1 MKRVF
6 CIFIYVVFSILK
18 GVSAEMPD
26 TLNHYGL
33 QAVEIRGKRLRSQ
46 LREIEGTSIIS
57 MSLMDEMPHI
67 LGNADPLH
75 YAQLLPGVQTNSE
88 YDAGLH
94 IQGCDNSHNYV
105 SLGGAPIYNAAHLL
119 GFFSIF
125 NAGHFTEMSL
135 QKSPVSAS
143 FPNRLGGRVDMLTPT
158 WLAAEDSLSVGAVHG
173 ELSVGPM
180 SSQGTLRLPVGKRSL
195 LLLSARTAYLNL
207 LYSKWLEVDGDEV
220 KYDFSDYNL
229 SYITQLDD
237 ANVLKFEGY
246 WGYDN
251 MKIGQASHG
260 LQGKLKWNN
269 TMAAL
274 HWYSRSKDGL
284 EERKKDWSMEQMV
297 YYSRYA
303 NRLNVDEYS
312 FQVGMRSFIFDLGY
326 KGNFSWGRW
335 SVGAEVIRHQLLPQD
350 VGITGN
356 LANYQTNAQ
365 HQQATETSAYL
376 QYCQPLGEK
385 LLMEMGARVSG
396 YHCQKSFYRVMPHLK
411 FNYDLSQSAKLNL
424 NLGIRNQYLFQTG
437 FSSAGLPTEFWFAAD
452 QNHRPQYAYH
462 AALQGEF
469 WFAEK
474 EYRLS
479 VETYYKWLMN
489 QIENN
494 SNMFDILFSSY
505 SFDGS
510 LLHGKG
516 YNYGLNLLLEKRRG
530 KLTGWLSGS
539 LGRAM
544 RKFDGEQYQGWYPA
558 GHERIY
564 ELNAVATYRIN
575 RRVSLGTTYVLAS
588 GTPYTK
594 VNYAYL
600 MSGNLVTEYGP
611 HNGGRVK
618 PYMRLD
624 LSASYDFATKGSI
637 RSGINFSL
645 YNVTMHGN
653 DLFYRIKVY
662 DNHVRYN
669 GFKFLMPIMPSLNY
683 YCKF

>member
-6 CIFIYVVFSILK
+6 CIFIYVVFGILK
-18 GVSAEMPD
+18 GVSAEMTD

-105 SLGGAPIYNAAHLL
+105 SLGGAPVYNAAHLL

-125 NAGHFTEMSL
+125 NAGHFSEMSL

-158 WLAAEDSLSVGAVHG
+158 WLAAEDSLSVGTVHG

-180 SSQGTLRLPVGKRSL
+180 SSQGTLRLPISKRSL
-195 LLLSARTAYLNL
+195 LLLSARAAYLNL

-237 ANVLKFEGY
+237 ANVLKIEGY

-251 MKIGQASHG
+251 MKIGQASYG
-260 LQGKLKWNN
+260 LQGKLKWDN

-284 EERKKDWSMEQMV
+284 NEGGKDWSMEQMV

-303 NRLNVDEYS
+303 NRLNVGEYS

-335 SVGAEVIRHQLLPQD
+335 RMGAEVVRHQLLPQD
-350 VGITGN
+350 IGITGN
-356 LANYQTNAQ
+356 LANYQTDAH
-365 HQQATETSAYL
+365 HQLATEASVYL

-411 FNYDLSQSAKLNL
+411 FNYDLSPSAKLNL

-452 QNHRPQYAYH
+452 KNHRPQYAYH

-575 RRVSLGTTYVLAS
+575 RRVSLGSTYVLAS

-611 HNGGRVK
+611 HNGDRVK

-624 LSASYDFATKGSI
+624 LSVSYDFATKGKV

-669 GFKFLMPIMPSLNY
+669 AFKFLMPIMPSINY

>member
-1 MKRVF
+1 MT
-6 CIFIYVVFSILK
+6 
-18 GVSAEMPD
+18 D

-33 QAVEIRGKRLRSQ
+33 QTVEIRGKRLRSP
-46 LREIEGTSIIS
+46 LREIEGSSIIS
-57 MSLMDEMPHI
+57 MSFMDEMPHI

-125 NAGHFTEMSL
+125 NAGHFSEMSL

-158 WLAAEDSLSVGAVHG
+158 WLAAEDSLWTGGVHG

-195 LLLSARTAYLNL
+195 LLLSARAAYLNL

-237 ANVLKFEGY
+237 ANVLKIEGY

-260 LQGKLKWNN
+260 LQGKLKWDN

-274 HWYSRSKDGL
+274 HWYSRSKNGL
-284 EERKKDWSMEQMV
+284 DERGKVWSMEQMV

-335 SVGAEVIRHQLLPQD
+335 RMGAEVVRHQLLPQD
-350 VGITGN
+350 IGITGN
-356 LANYQTNAQ
+356 LANYQTDAQ
-365 HQQATETSAYL
+365 HQQAAETSAYL
-376 QYCQPLGEK
+376 QYSQPLGEK

-411 FNYDLSQSAKLNL
+411 FNCDLSPSAKLNL

-452 QNHRPQYAYH
+452 KNHRPQYACH

-544 RKFDGEQYQGWYPA
+544 RKFDGAQYQGWYPA

-575 RRVSLGTTYVLAS
+575 RRISLGTTYVLAS
-588 GTPYTK
+588 GTPYTN

-611 HNGGRVK
+611 HNGSRVK

-624 LSASYDFATKGSI
+624 LSVSYDFATKGSV

-669 GFKFLMPIMPSLNY
+669 AFKFLMPIMPSINY

>member
-237 ANVLKFEGY
+237 ANVLKFDGY

-411 FNYDLSQSAKLNL
+411 LNYVLSQSAKLNL

-437 FSSAGLPTEFWFAAD
+437 FSSAGLPTEFWFAAN
-452 QNHRPQYAYH
+452 QNHRPQYAWH

-544 RKFDGEQYQGWYPA
+544 RKFDGEQYQEWYPA

-575 RRVSLGTTYVLAS
+575 RRVSLGSTYVLAS

>member
-6 CIFIYVVFSILK
+6 CIFIYVVFGILK
-18 GVSAEMPD
+18 GVSAEMTD

-105 SLGGAPIYNAAHLL
+105 SLGGAPVYNAAHLL

-195 LLLSARTAYLNL
+195 LLLSARAAYLNL

-237 ANVLKFEGY
+237 ANVLKIEGY

-251 MKIGQASHG
+251 MKIGQASYG
-260 LQGKLKWNN
+260 LQGKLKWDN

-284 EERKKDWSMEQMV
+284 NEGGKDWSMEQMV

-303 NRLNVDEYS
+303 NRLNVGEYS

-326 KGNFSWGRW
+326 KGNFSLGRW
-335 SVGAEVIRHQLLPQD
+335 RMGAEVVRHQLLPQD
-350 VGITGN
+350 IGITGN
-356 LANYQTNAQ
+356 LANYQTDAH
-365 HQQATETSAYL
+365 HQLATEASVYL
-376 QYCQPLGEK
+376 QYCQPLGEN
-385 LLMEMGARVSG
+385 LLMELGARVSG

-411 FNYDLSQSAKLNL
+411 FNYDLSPSAKLNL

-437 FSSAGLPTEFWFAAD
+437 FSSAGLPTEFWFAAN

-575 RRVSLGTTYVLAS
+575 RRVSLGSTYVLAS

-611 HNGGRVK
+611 HNGDRVK

-624 LSASYDFATKGSI
+624 LSVSYDFATKGKV

-669 GFKFLMPIMPSLNY
+669 AFKFLMPIMPSINY

>member
-6 CIFIYVVFSILK
+6 CIFIYVVFGILK
-18 GVSAEMPD
+18 GVSAEMTD

-105 SLGGAPIYNAAHLL
+105 SLGGAPVYNAAHLL

-158 WLAAEDSLSVGAVHG
+158 WLAAEDSLWTGAVHG

-195 LLLSARTAYLNL
+195 LLLSARAAYLNL

-237 ANVLKFEGY
+237 ANVLKIEGY
-246 WGYDN
+246 WGYDK
-251 MKIGQASHG
+251 MKIGQASYG
-260 LQGKLKWNN
+260 LQGKLKWDN

-284 EERKKDWSMEQMV
+284 NEGGKDWSMEQMV

-303 NRLNVDEYS
+303 NRLNVGEYS

-335 SVGAEVIRHQLLPQD
+335 RMGAEVVRHQLLPQD
-350 VGITGN
+350 IGITGN
-356 LANYQTNAQ
+356 LANYQTDAH
-365 HQQATETSAYL
+365 HQLATEASAYL
-376 QYCQPLGEK
+376 QYCQPLGEN
-385 LLMEMGARVSG
+385 LLMELGARVSG

-437 FSSAGLPTEFWFAAD
+437 FSSAGLPTEFWFAAN

-544 RKFDGEQYQGWYPA
+544 RKFDGEQYQGWFPA

-575 RRVSLGTTYVLAS
+575 RRVSLGSTYVLAS
-588 GTPYTK
+588 GTPYTN

-611 HNGGRVK
+611 HNGSRVK

-624 LSASYDFATKGSI
+624 LSVSYDFATKGSV

-669 GFKFLMPIMPSLNY
+669 AFKFLMPIMPSINY

>member
-6 CIFIYVVFSILK
+6 CIFIYVVFGMLK
-18 GVSAEMPD
+18 GVSAEMTD

-33 QAVEIRGKRLRSQ
+33 QTVEIRGKRLRSP
-46 LREIEGTSIIS
+46 LREIEGSSIIS
-57 MSLMDEMPHI
+57 MSFMDEMPHI

-105 SLGGAPIYNAAHLL
+105 SLGGAPVYNAAHLL

-195 LLLSARTAYLNL
+195 LLLSARAAYLNL

-237 ANVLKFEGY
+237 ANVLKIEGY

-251 MKIGQASHG
+251 MKIGQASYG
-260 LQGKLKWNN
+260 LQGKLKWDN

-284 EERKKDWSMEQMV
+284 NEGGKDWSMEQMV

-303 NRLNVDEYS
+303 NRLNVGEYS

-326 KGNFSWGRW
+326 KGNFSLGRW
-335 SVGAEVIRHQLLPQD
+335 RMGAEVVRHQLLPQD
-350 VGITGN
+350 IGITGN
-356 LANYQTNAQ
+356 LANYQTDAH
-365 HQQATETSAYL
+365 HQLATEASVYL
-376 QYCQPLGEK
+376 QYCQPLGEN
-385 LLMEMGARVSG
+385 LLMELGARVSG

-411 FNYDLSQSAKLNL
+411 FNYDLSPSAKLNL

-437 FSSAGLPTEFWFAAD
+437 FSSAGLPTEFWFAAN

-544 RKFDGEQYQGWYPA
+544 RKFDGEQYQEWYPA

-575 RRVSLGTTYVLAS
+575 RRVSLGSTYVLAS

-611 HNGGRVK
+611 HNGSRVK

-624 LSASYDFATKGSI
+624 LSVSYDFATKGSV

-669 GFKFLMPIMPSLNY
+669 AFKFLMPIMPSINY

>member
-6 CIFIYVVFSILK
+6 CIFIYVVFGILK
-18 GVSAEMPD
+18 GVSAEMTD

-105 SLGGAPIYNAAHLL
+105 SLGGAPVYNAAHLL

-195 LLLSARTAYLNL
+195 LLLSARAAYLNL

-237 ANVLKFEGY
+237 ANVLKIEGY

-251 MKIGQASHG
+251 MKIGQASYG
-260 LQGKLKWNN
+260 LQGKLKWDN

-284 EERKKDWSMEQMV
+284 DEGGKDWLMEQMV

-303 NRLNVDEYS
+303 NRLNVGEYS

-335 SVGAEVIRHQLLPQD
+335 RMGAEVVRHQLLPQD
-350 VGITGN
+350 IGITGN
-356 LANYQTNAQ
+356 LANYQTDAH
-365 HQQATETSAYL
+365 HQLATEASVYL

-411 FNYDLSQSAKLNL
+411 FNYDLSPSAKLNL

-437 FSSAGLPTEFWFAAD
+437 FSSAGLPTEFWFAAN

-575 RRVSLGTTYVLAS
+575 RRVSLGSTYVLAS

-600 MSGNLVTEYGP
+600 MSGNLVTEYGS
-611 HNGGRVK
+611 HNGDRVK

-624 LSASYDFATKGSI
+624 LSVSYDFATKGKV

-669 GFKFLMPIMPSLNY
+669 AFKFLMPIMPSINY

>member
-1 MKRVF
+1 MT
-6 CIFIYVVFSILK
+6 
-18 GVSAEMPD
+18 D

-33 QAVEIRGKRLRSQ
+33 QTVEIRGKRLRSP
-46 LREIEGTSIIS
+46 LREIEGSSIIS

-158 WLAAEDSLSVGAVHG
+158 WLAAEDSLWTGAVHG

-195 LLLSARTAYLNL
+195 LLLSARAAYLNL

-251 MKIGQASHG
+251 MKIGQASYG
-260 LQGKLKWNN
+260 LLGKLKWDN

-284 EERKKDWSMEQMV
+284 DERGKDWSMEQMV

-303 NRLNVDEYS
+303 NRLNVGEYS

-335 SVGAEVIRHQLLPQD
+335 RMGAEVVRHQLLPQD
-350 VGITGN
+350 IGITGN
-356 LANYQTNAQ
+356 LANYQTDAH
-365 HQQATETSAYL
+365 HQQAAETSAYL
-376 QYCQPLGEK
+376 QYSQPLGEK

-411 FNYDLSQSAKLNL
+411 LNYVLSQSAKLNL

-452 QNHRPQYAYH
+452 KNHRPQYACH

-539 LGRAM
+539 WGRAM
-544 RKFDGEQYQGWYPA
+544 RKFDGAQYQGWYPA

-575 RRVSLGTTYVLAS
+575 RRVSLGATYVLAS
-588 GTPYTK
+588 GTPYTN

-611 HNGGRVK
+611 HNGSRVK

-624 LSASYDFATKGSI
+624 LSVSYDFATKGSV

-669 GFKFLMPIMPSLNY
+669 AFKFLMPIMPSINY

>member
-376 QYCQPLGEK
+376 QYCQPLGEN
-385 LLMEMGARVSG
+385 LLMELGARVSG

-588 GTPYTK
+588 GTPYTN

>member
-1 MKRVF
+1 MT
-6 CIFIYVVFSILK
+6 
-18 GVSAEMPD
+18 D

-105 SLGGAPIYNAAHLL
+105 SLGGAPVYNAAHLL

-195 LLLSARTAYLNL
+195 LLLSARAAYLNL

-376 QYCQPLGEK
+376 QYCQPLGEN
-385 LLMEMGARVSG
+385 LLMELGARVSG

>member
-6 CIFIYVVFSILK
+6 CILIYVVFSILK
-18 GVSAEMPD
+18 GVSAEMTD

-33 QAVEIRGKRLRSQ
+33 QTVEIRGKRLRSP
-46 LREIEGTSIIS
+46 LREIEGSSIIS
-57 MSLMDEMPHI
+57 MSFMDEMPHI

-135 QKSPVSAS
+135 LKSPVSAS

-158 WLAAEDSLSVGAVHG
+158 WLAAEDSLWMGGVHG

-195 LLLSARTAYLNL
+195 LLLSARAAYLNL

-237 ANVLKFEGY
+237 ANVLKIEGY

-260 LQGKLKWNN
+260 LQGKLKWDN

-284 EERKKDWSMEQMV
+284 DERGKVWSMEQMV

-350 VGITGN
+350 VDITGN
-356 LANYQTNAQ
+356 LANYQTDAQ
-365 HQQATETSAYL
+365 HQQAAETSAYL
-376 QYCQPLGEK
+376 QYSQPLGEK

-411 FNYDLSQSAKLNL
+411 LNYVLSPSAKLNL

-437 FSSAGLPTEFWFAAD
+437 FSSSGLPTEFWFAAD
-452 QNHRPQYAYH
+452 KNHRPQYAWH

-575 RRVSLGTTYVLAS
+575 RRVSLGATYVLAS
-588 GTPYTK
+588 GTPYTN

-611 HNGGRVK
+611 HNGSRVK

-624 LSASYDFATKGSI
+624 LSVSYDFATKGSV

-669 GFKFLMPIMPSLNY
+669 AFKFLMPIMPSINY

>member
-6 CIFIYVVFSILK
+6 CIFIYVVFGMLK
-18 GVSAEMPD
+18 GVSAEMTD

-105 SLGGAPIYNAAHLL
+105 SLGGAPVYNAAHLL

-195 LLLSARTAYLNL
+195 LLLSARAAYLNL

-237 ANVLKFEGY
+237 ANVLKIEGY

-251 MKIGQASHG
+251 MKIGQASYG
-260 LQGKLKWNN
+260 LQGKLKWDN

-284 EERKKDWSMEQMV
+284 NEGGKDWSMEQMV

-303 NRLNVDEYS
+303 NRLNVGEYS

-335 SVGAEVIRHQLLPQD
+335 RMGAEVVRHQLLPQD
-350 VGITGN
+350 IGITGN
-356 LANYQTNAQ
+356 LANYQTDAH
-365 HQQATETSAYL
+365 HQLATEASVYL

-411 FNYDLSQSAKLNL
+411 FNYDLSPSAKLNL

-452 QNHRPQYAYH
+452 KNHRPQYAYH

-539 LGRAM
+539 WGRAM
-544 RKFDGEQYQGWYPA
+544 RKFDGAQYQGWYPA

-575 RRVSLGTTYVLAS
+575 RRVSLGSTYVLAS

-611 HNGGRVK
+611 HNGDRVK

-624 LSASYDFATKGSI
+624 LSVSYDFATKGKV

-669 GFKFLMPIMPSLNY
+669 AFKFLMPIMPSINY

>member
-6 CIFIYVVFSILK
+6 CIFIYVVFGILK
-18 GVSAEMPD
+18 GVSAEMTD

-105 SLGGAPIYNAAHLL
+105 SLGGAPVYNAAHLL

-125 NAGHFTEMSL
+125 NAGHFSEMSL

-158 WLAAEDSLSVGAVHG
+158 WLAAEDSLWMGGVHG

-195 LLLSARTAYLNL
+195 LLLSARAAYLNL

-237 ANVLKFEGY
+237 ANVLKIEGY
-246 WGYDN
+246 WGYDK

-274 HWYSRSKDGL
+274 HWYSRSKHG
-284 EERKKDWSMEQMV
+284 ENERRKNWQMEQMV

-303 NRLNVDEYS
+303 NRLNLNEYS

-335 SVGAEVIRHQLLPQD
+335 RMGAEVVRHQLLPQD
-350 VGITGN
+350 IGITGN
-356 LANYQTNAQ
+356 LANYQTDAH
-365 HQQATETSAYL
+365 HQLATEASAYL
-376 QYCQPLGEK
+376 QYCQPLGEN
-385 LLMEMGARVSG
+385 LLMELGARVSG

-411 FNYDLSQSAKLNL
+411 FNYDLSPSAKLNL

-437 FSSAGLPTEFWFAAD
+437 FSSAGLPTEFWFAAN

-575 RRVSLGTTYVLAS
+575 RRVSLGSTYVLAS

-611 HNGGRVK
+611 HNGDRVK

-624 LSASYDFATKGSI
+624 LSVSYDFATKGKV

-669 GFKFLMPIMPSLNY
+669 AFKFLMPIMPSINY

>member
-6 CIFIYVVFSILK
+6 CIFIYVVFGMLK
-18 GVSAEMPD
+18 GVSAEMTD

-33 QAVEIRGKRLRSQ
+33 QTVEIRGKRLRSP
-46 LREIEGTSIIS
+46 LREIEGSSIIS
-57 MSLMDEMPHI
+57 MSFMDEMPHI

-105 SLGGAPIYNAAHLL
+105 SLGGAPVYNAAHLL

-125 NAGHFTEMSL
+125 NAGHFSEMSL

-158 WLAAEDSLSVGAVHG
+158 WLAAEDSLSVGTVHG

-180 SSQGTLRLPVGKRSL
+180 SSQGTLRLPIGKRSL
-195 LLLSARTAYLNL
+195 LLLSARAAYLNL

-237 ANVLKFEGY
+237 ANVLKIEGY
-246 WGYDN
+246 WGYDK
-251 MKIGQASHG
+251 MKIGQASYG
-260 LQGKLKWNN
+260 LQGKLKWDN

-274 HWYSRSKDGL
+274 HWYSRSKHG
-284 EERKKDWSMEQMV
+284 ENERRKNWQMEQMV

-303 NRLNVDEYS
+303 NRLNVGEYS

-335 SVGAEVIRHQLLPQD
+335 RMGAEVVRHQLLPQD
-350 VGITGN
+350 IGITGN
-356 LANYQTNAQ
+356 LANYQTDAH
-365 HQQATETSAYL
+365 HQLATEASVYL

-411 FNYDLSQSAKLNL
+411 FNYDLSPSAKLNL

-452 QNHRPQYAYH
+452 KNHRPQYAWH
-462 AALQGEF
+462 AAFQGEF

-575 RRVSLGTTYVLAS
+575 RRVSLGSTYVLAS
-588 GTPYTK
+588 GTPYTN

-611 HNGGRVK
+611 HNGSRVK

-624 LSASYDFATKGSI
+624 LSVSYDFATKGSV

-669 GFKFLMPIMPSLNY
+669 AFKFLMPIMPSINY

>member
-6 CIFIYVVFSILK
+6 CIFIYVVFGILK
-18 GVSAEMPD
+18 GVSAEMTD

-105 SLGGAPIYNAAHLL
+105 SLGGAPVYNAAHLL

-158 WLAAEDSLSVGAVHG
+158 WLAAEDSLWTGAVHG

-195 LLLSARTAYLNL
+195 LLLSARAAYLNL

-237 ANVLKFEGY
+237 ANVLKIEGY
-246 WGYDN
+246 WGYDK
-251 MKIGQASHG
+251 MKIGQASYG
-260 LQGKLKWNN
+260 LQGKLKWDN

-284 EERKKDWSMEQMV
+284 NEGGKDWSMEQMV

-303 NRLNVDEYS
+303 NRLNVGEYS

-335 SVGAEVIRHQLLPQD
+335 RMGAEVVRHQLLPQD
-350 VGITGN
+350 IGITGN
-356 LANYQTNAQ
+356 LANYQTDAH
-365 HQQATETSAYL
+365 HQLATEASAYL
-376 QYCQPLGEK
+376 QYCQPLGEN
-385 LLMEMGARVSG
+385 LLMELGARVSG

-437 FSSAGLPTEFWFAAD
+437 FSSAGLPTEFWFAAN

-544 RKFDGEQYQGWYPA
+544 RKFDGEQYQEWYPA

-575 RRVSLGTTYVLAS
+575 RRVSLGSTYVLAS

-611 HNGGRVK
+611 HNGDRVK

-624 LSASYDFATKGSI
+624 LSVSYDFATKGSV

-669 GFKFLMPIMPSLNY
+669 AFKFLMPIMPSINY

>member
-6 CIFIYVVFSILK
+6 CIFIYVVFGILK
-18 GVSAEMPD
+18 GVSAEMTD

-33 QAVEIRGKRLRSQ
+33 QTVEIRGKRLRSP
-46 LREIEGTSIIS
+46 LREIEGSSIIS

-135 QKSPVSAS
+135 LKSPVSAS

-158 WLAAEDSLSVGAVHG
+158 WLAAEDSLWTGAVHG

-195 LLLSARTAYLNL
+195 LLLSARAAYLNL

-260 LQGKLKWNN
+260 LQGKLKWDN

-284 EERKKDWSMEQMV
+284 DERGKVWSMEQMV

-335 SVGAEVIRHQLLPQD
+335 RMGAEVVRHQLLPQD
-350 VGITGN
+350 IGITGN
-356 LANYQTNAQ
+356 LANYQTDAH
-365 HQQATETSAYL
+365 HQLATEASVYL

-411 FNYDLSQSAKLNL
+411 FNCDLSPSAKLNL

-437 FSSAGLPTEFWFAAD
+437 FSSSGLPTEFWFAAD
-452 QNHRPQYAYH
+452 KNHRPQYACH

-539 LGRAM
+539 WGRAM
-544 RKFDGEQYQGWYPA
+544 RKFDGAQYQGWYPA

-575 RRVSLGTTYVLAS
+575 RRVSLGSTYVLAS
-588 GTPYTK
+588 GTPYTN

-611 HNGGRVK
+611 HNGSRVK

-624 LSASYDFATKGSI
+624 LSVSYGFATKGSV

-669 GFKFLMPIMPSLNY
+669 GFKFLMPIMPSINY

>member
-6 CIFIYVVFSILK
+6 CIFIYVVFGILK
-18 GVSAEMPD
+18 GVSAEMTD

-135 QKSPVSAS
+135 LKSPVSAS

-158 WLAAEDSLSVGAVHG
+158 WLAAEDSLWTGAVHG

-195 LLLSARTAYLNL
+195 LLLSARAAYLNL

-229 SYITQLDD
+229 SYITQLDE
-237 ANVLKFEGY
+237 ANVLKIEGY
-246 WGYDN
+246 WGYDK
-251 MKIGQASHG
+251 MKIGQASYG
-260 LQGKLKWNN
+260 LQGKLKWDN

-284 EERKKDWSMEQMV
+284 NEGGKDWSMEQMV

-303 NRLNVDEYS
+303 NRLNVGEYS

-335 SVGAEVIRHQLLPQD
+335 RMGAEVVRHQLLPQD
-350 VGITGN
+350 IGITGN
-356 LANYQTNAQ
+356 LANYQTDAH
-365 HQQATETSAYL
+365 HQLATEASVYL

-411 FNYDLSQSAKLNL
+411 FNYDLSPSAKLNL

-452 QNHRPQYAYH
+452 KNHRPQYAYH

-544 RKFDGEQYQGWYPA
+544 RKFDGEQYQEWYPA

-575 RRVSLGTTYVLAS
+575 RRVSLGSTYVLAS

-611 HNGGRVK
+611 HNGDRVK

-624 LSASYDFATKGSI
+624 LSVSYDFATKGKV

-669 GFKFLMPIMPSLNY
+669 AFKFLMPIMPSINY

>member
-6 CIFIYVVFSILK
+6 CIFIYVVFGILK
-18 GVSAEMPD
+18 GVSAEMTD

-33 QAVEIRGKRLRSQ
+33 QTVEIRGKRLRSL

-105 SLGGAPIYNAAHLL
+105 SLGGAPVYNAAHLL

-180 SSQGTLRLPVGKRSL
+180 SSQGTLRLPIGKRSL
-195 LLLSARTAYLNL
+195 LLLSARAAYLNL

-237 ANVLKFEGY
+237 TNVLKIEGY
-246 WGYDN
+246 WGYDK

-274 HWYSRSKDGL
+274 HWYSRSKHG
-284 EERKKDWSMEQMV
+284 ENERRKNWQMEQMV

-303 NRLNVDEYS
+303 NRLNLNEYS

-335 SVGAEVIRHQLLPQD
+335 RMGAEVVRHQLLPQD
-350 VGITGN
+350 IGITGN
-356 LANYQTNAQ
+356 LANYQTDAH
-365 HQQATETSAYL
+365 HQLATEASAYL
-376 QYCQPLGEK
+376 QYCQPLGEN
-385 LLMEMGARVSG
+385 LLMELGARVSG

-411 FNYDLSQSAKLNL
+411 FNYDLSPSAKLNL

-452 QNHRPQYAYH
+452 KNHRPQYAYH

-544 RKFDGEQYQGWYPA
+544 RKFDGEQYQEWYPA

-575 RRVSLGTTYVLAS
+575 RRVSLGSTYVLAS

-611 HNGGRVK
+611 HNGDRVK

-624 LSASYDFATKGSI
+624 LSVSYDFATKGKV

-669 GFKFLMPIMPSLNY
+669 AFKFLMPIMPSINY

>member
-6 CIFIYVVFSILK
+6 CIFIYVVFGILK
-18 GVSAEMPD
+18 GVSAEMTD

-105 SLGGAPIYNAAHLL
+105 SLGGAPVYNAAHLL

-158 WLAAEDSLSVGAVHG
+158 WLAAEDSLLVGAVHG

-195 LLLSARTAYLNL
+195 LLLSARAAYLNL

-303 NRLNVDEYS
+303 NRLNVNEYS

-326 KGNFSWGRW
+326 KGNFSCGRW

-356 LANYQTNAQ
+356 LANYQTDAQ

-376 QYCQPLGEK
+376 QYCLPLGEK

-544 RKFDGEQYQGWYPA
+544 RKFDGEQYQEWYPA

-575 RRVSLGTTYVLAS
+575 RRVSLGSTYVLAS

-600 MSGNLVTEYGP
+600 ISGNLVTEYGP
-611 HNGGRVK
+611 HNGDRVK

-624 LSASYDFATKGSI
+624 LSVSYDFATKGKV

>member
-6 CIFIYVVFSILK
+6 CIFIYVVFGILK
-18 GVSAEMPD
+18 GVSAEMTD

-105 SLGGAPIYNAAHLL
+105 SLGGAPVYNAAHLL

-180 SSQGTLRLPVGKRSL
+180 SSQGTLRLPIGKRSL
-195 LLLSARTAYLNL
+195 LLLSARAAYLNL

-237 ANVLKFEGY
+237 ANVLKIEGY

-251 MKIGQASHG
+251 MKIGQTSYG
-260 LQGKLKWNN
+260 LQGKLKWDN

-274 HWYSRSKDGL
+274 HWYSRSKHG
-284 EERKKDWSMEQMV
+284 ENERRKNWQMEQMV

-303 NRLNVDEYS
+303 NRLNLNEYS

-335 SVGAEVIRHQLLPQD
+335 RMGAEVVRHQLLPQD
-350 VGITGN
+350 IGITGN
-356 LANYQTNAQ
+356 LANYQTDAH
-365 HQQATETSAYL
+365 HQLATEASVYL

-411 FNYDLSQSAKLNL
+411 LNYVLSQAAKLNL

-452 QNHRPQYAYH
+452 QNHRPQYACH

-544 RKFDGEQYQGWYPA
+544 RKFDGEQYQEWYPA

-575 RRVSLGTTYVLAS
+575 RRVSLGATYVLAS
-588 GTPYTK
+588 GTPYTN

-611 HNGGRVK
+611 HNGSRVK

-624 LSASYDFATKGSI
+624 LSVSYDFATKGSV

-669 GFKFLMPIMPSLNY
+669 AFKFLMPIMPSINY

>member
-6 CIFIYVVFSILK
+6 CIFIYVVFGILK
-18 GVSAEMPD
+18 GVSAEMTD

-33 QAVEIRGKRLRSQ
+33 QTVEIRGKRLRSQ

-158 WLAAEDSLSVGAVHG
+158 WLAAEDSLWMGGVHG

-195 LLLSARTAYLNL
+195 LLLSARAAYLNL

-237 ANVLKFEGY
+237 ANVLKIEGY

-251 MKIGQASHG
+251 MKIGQASYG
-260 LQGKLKWNN
+260 LQGKLKWDN

-284 EERKKDWSMEQMV
+284 NEGGKDWSMEQMV

-303 NRLNVDEYS
+303 NRLNVGEYS

-335 SVGAEVIRHQLLPQD
+335 RMGAEVVRHQLLPQD
-350 VGITGN
+350 IGITGN
-356 LANYQTNAQ
+356 LANYQTDAH
-365 HQQATETSAYL
+365 HQLATEASVYL
-376 QYCQPLGEK
+376 QYCQPLGEN
-385 LLMEMGARVSG
+385 LLMELGARVSG

-411 FNYDLSQSAKLNL
+411 FNYDLSPSAKLNL

-437 FSSAGLPTEFWFAAD
+437 FSSAGLPTEFWFAAN

-575 RRVSLGTTYVLAS
+575 RRVSLGSTYVLAS

-611 HNGGRVK
+611 HNGDRVK

-624 LSASYDFATKGSI
+624 LSVSYDFATKGKV

-669 GFKFLMPIMPSLNY
+669 AFKFLMPIMPSINY

>member
-6 CIFIYVVFSILK
+6 CIFIYVVFGILK
-18 GVSAEMPD
+18 GVSAEMTD

-105 SLGGAPIYNAAHLL
+105 SLGGAPVYNAAHLL

-125 NAGHFTEMSL
+125 NAGHFSEMSL

-180 SSQGTLRLPVGKRSL
+180 SSQGTLRLPISKRSL
-195 LLLSARTAYLNL
+195 LLLSARAAYLNL

-237 ANVLKFEGY
+237 TNVLKIEGY
-246 WGYDN
+246 WGYDK

-284 EERKKDWSMEQMV
+284 NEGGKDWSMEQMV

-303 NRLNVDEYS
+303 NRLNVGEYS

-335 SVGAEVIRHQLLPQD
+335 RMGAEVVRHQLLPQD
-350 VGITGN
+350 IGITGN
-356 LANYQTNAQ
+356 LANYQTDAQ
-365 HQQATETSAYL
+365 HQQAAETSAYL
-376 QYCQPLGEK
+376 QYCQPLGEN
-385 LLMEMGARVSG
+385 LLMELGARVSG

-452 QNHRPQYAYH
+452 KNHRPQYACH

-544 RKFDGEQYQGWYPA
+544 RKFDGEQYQEWYPA

-575 RRVSLGTTYVLAS
+575 RRVSLSSTYVLAS

-611 HNGGRVK
+611 HNGDRVK

-624 LSASYDFATKGSI
+624 LSVSYDFATKGKV

-669 GFKFLMPIMPSLNY
+669 AFKFLMPIMPSINY

>member
-1 MKRVF
+1 MT
-6 CIFIYVVFSILK
+6 
-18 GVSAEMPD
+18 D

-105 SLGGAPIYNAAHLL
+105 SLGGAPVYNAAHLL

-158 WLAAEDSLSVGAVHG
+158 WLAAEDSLWMGGVHG

-195 LLLSARTAYLNL
+195 LLLSARAAYLNL

-237 ANVLKFEGY
+237 ANVLKIEGY

-251 MKIGQASHG
+251 MKIGQASYG
-260 LQGKLKWNN
+260 LQGKLKWDN

-284 EERKKDWSMEQMV
+284 NEGGKDWLMEQMV

-303 NRLNVDEYS
+303 NRLNVGEYS

-335 SVGAEVIRHQLLPQD
+335 RMGAEVVRHQLLPQD
-350 VGITGN
+350 IGITGN
-356 LANYQTNAQ
+356 LANYQTDAH
-365 HQQATETSAYL
+365 HQLATEASVYL

-411 FNYDLSQSAKLNL
+411 LNYVLSQSAKLNL

-452 QNHRPQYAYH
+452 QNHRPQYACH

-575 RRVSLGTTYVLAS
+575 RRVSLGSTYVLAS

-611 HNGGRVK
+611 HNGSRVK

-624 LSASYDFATKGSI
+624 LSISYDFATKGSV

-669 GFKFLMPIMPSLNY
+669 AFKFLMPIMPSINY

>member
-33 QAVEIRGKRLRSQ
+33 QSVEIRGKRLRSQ

-105 SLGGAPIYNAAHLL
+105 SLGGAPVYNAAHLL

-158 WLAAEDSLSVGAVHG
+158 WLAAEDSLLVGAVHG

-195 LLLSARTAYLNL
+195 LLLSARAAYLNL

-303 NRLNVDEYS
+303 NRLNVNEYS

-326 KGNFSWGRW
+326 KGNFSCGRW

-356 LANYQTNAQ
+356 LANYQTDAQ

-376 QYCQPLGEK
+376 QYCLPLGEK

>member
-6 CIFIYVVFSILK
+6 CIFIYVVFGILK
-18 GVSAEMPD
+18 GVSAEMTD

-33 QAVEIRGKRLRSQ
+33 QTVEIRGKRLRSP
-46 LREIEGTSIIS
+46 LREIEGSSIIS
-57 MSLMDEMPHI
+57 MSFMDEMPHI

-105 SLGGAPIYNAAHLL
+105 SLSGAPIYNAAHLL

-158 WLAAEDSLSVGAVHG
+158 WLAAEDSLWMGGVHG
-173 ELSVGPM
+173 DLSVGPM
-180 SSQGTLRLPVGKRSL
+180 SSQGTLRLPIGKRSL
-195 LLLSARTAYLNL
+195 LLLSARAAYLNL

-237 ANVLKFEGY
+237 ANVLKIEGY
-246 WGYDN
+246 WGYDK

-274 HWYSRSKDGL
+274 HWYSRSKHG
-284 EERKKDWSMEQMV
+284 ENERRKNWQMEQMV

-303 NRLNVDEYS
+303 NRLNLNEYS

-335 SVGAEVIRHQLLPQD
+335 RMGAEVVRHQLLPQD
-350 VGITGN
+350 IGITGN
-356 LANYQTNAQ
+356 LANYQTDAH
-365 HQQATETSAYL
+365 HQLATEASVYL

-411 FNYDLSQSAKLNL
+411 LNYVLSPSAKLNL

-437 FSSAGLPTEFWFAAD
+437 FSSAGLPTEFWYAAN

-575 RRVSLGTTYVLAS
+575 RRVSLGATYVLAS
-588 GTPYTK
+588 GTPYTN

-611 HNGGRVK
+611 HNGSRVK

-624 LSASYDFATKGSI
+624 LSVSYDFATKGSV

-669 GFKFLMPIMPSLNY
+669 AFKFLMPIMPSINY

>member
-6 CIFIYVVFSILK
+6 CIFIYVVFGILK
-18 GVSAEMPD
+18 GVSAEMTD

-105 SLGGAPIYNAAHLL
+105 SLGGAPVYNAAHLL

-158 WLAAEDSLSVGAVHG
+158 WLAAEDSLLVGAVHG

-180 SSQGTLRLPVGKRSL
+180 SSQGTLRLPIGKRSL
-195 LLLSARTAYLNL
+195 LLLSARAAYLNL

-237 ANVLKFEGY
+237 ANVLKIEGY

-251 MKIGQASHG
+251 MKIGQASYG
-260 LQGKLKWNN
+260 LQGKLKWDN

-284 EERKKDWSMEQMV
+284 NEGGKDWSMEQMV

-303 NRLNVDEYS
+303 NRLNVGEYS

-335 SVGAEVIRHQLLPQD
+335 RMGAEVVRHQLLPQD
-350 VGITGN
+350 IGITGN
-356 LANYQTNAQ
+356 LANYQTDAH
-365 HQQATETSAYL
+365 HQLATEASVYL

-411 FNYDLSQSAKLNL
+411 FNYDLSPSAKLNL

-437 FSSAGLPTEFWFAAD
+437 FSSAGLPTEFWFAAN

-544 RKFDGEQYQGWYPA
+544 RKFDGEQYQEWYPA

-575 RRVSLGTTYVLAS
+575 RRVSLGSTYVLAS

-611 HNGGRVK
+611 HNGDRVK

-624 LSASYDFATKGSI
+624 LSVSYDFATKGKV

-669 GFKFLMPIMPSLNY
+669 AFKFLMPIMPSINY

>member
-6 CIFIYVVFSILK
+6 CIFIYVVFGILK
-18 GVSAEMPD
+18 GVSAEMTD

-33 QAVEIRGKRLRSQ
+33 QTVEIRGKRLRSP
-46 LREIEGTSIIS
+46 LREIEGSSIIS
-57 MSLMDEMPHI
+57 MSFMDEMPHI

-135 QKSPVSAS
+135 LKSPVSAS

-158 WLAAEDSLSVGAVHG
+158 WLAAEDSLWTGAVHG

-195 LLLSARTAYLNL
+195 LLLSARAAYLNL

-237 ANVLKFEGY
+237 ANVLKIEGY

-251 MKIGQASHG
+251 MKIGQASYG
-260 LQGKLKWNN
+260 LQGKLKWDN

-284 EERKKDWSMEQMV
+284 NEGGKDWSMEQMV

-303 NRLNVDEYS
+303 NRLNVGEYS

-335 SVGAEVIRHQLLPQD
+335 RMGAEVVRHQLLPQD
-350 VGITGN
+350 IGISGN
-356 LANYQTNAQ
+356 LANYQTDTQ
-365 HQQATETSAYL
+365 YQLATEASAYL
-376 QYCQPLGEK
+376 QYCQPLGER

-411 FNYDLSQSAKLNL
+411 LNYVLSQAAKLNL

-452 QNHRPQYAYH
+452 KNHRPQYAYH

-575 RRVSLGTTYVLAS
+575 RRVSLGSTYVLAS

-611 HNGGRVK
+611 HNGDRVK

-624 LSASYDFATKGSI
+624 LSVSYDFATKGKV

-669 GFKFLMPIMPSLNY
+669 AFKFLMPIMPSINY

>member
-6 CIFIYVVFSILK
+6 CIFIYVVFGMLK
-18 GVSAEMPD
+18 GVSAEMTD

-33 QAVEIRGKRLRSQ
+33 QTVEIRGKRLRSP
-46 LREIEGTSIIS
+46 LREIEGSSIIS
-57 MSLMDEMPHI
+57 MSFMDEMPHI

-105 SLGGAPIYNAAHLL
+105 SLGGAPVYNAAHLL

-195 LLLSARTAYLNL
+195 LLLSARAAYLNL

-237 ANVLKFEGY
+237 ANVLKIEGY

-251 MKIGQASHG
+251 MKIGQASYG
-260 LQGKLKWNN
+260 LQGKLKWDN

-284 EERKKDWSMEQMV
+284 NEGGKDWSMEQMV

-303 NRLNVDEYS
+303 NRLNVGEYS

-335 SVGAEVIRHQLLPQD
+335 RMGAEVVRHQLLPQD
-350 VGITGN
+350 IGITGN
-356 LANYQTNAQ
+356 LANYQTDAH
-365 HQQATETSAYL
+365 HQLATEASVYL

-411 FNYDLSQSAKLNL
+411 FNYDLSPSAKLNL

-452 QNHRPQYAYH
+452 KNHRPQYAYH

-539 LGRAM
+539 WGRAM
-544 RKFDGEQYQGWYPA
+544 RKFDGAQYQGWYPA

-575 RRVSLGTTYVLAS
+575 RRVSLGSTYVLAS

-611 HNGGRVK
+611 HNGDRVK

-624 LSASYDFATKGSI
+624 LSVSYDFATKGKV

-669 GFKFLMPIMPSLNY
+669 AFKFLMPIMPSINY

>member
-1 MKRVF
+1 MT
-6 CIFIYVVFSILK
+6 
-18 GVSAEMPD
+18 D

-46 LREIEGTSIIS
+46 LRKIEGTSIIS

-376 QYCQPLGEK
+376 QYCQPLGEN
-385 LLMEMGARVSG
+385 LLMELGARVSG

>member
-6 CIFIYVVFSILK
+6 CIFIYVVFGILK
-18 GVSAEMPD
+18 GVSAEMTD

-33 QAVEIRGKRLRSQ
+33 QTVEIRGKRLRSP
-46 LREIEGTSIIS
+46 LREIEGSSIIS
-57 MSLMDEMPHI
+57 MSFMDEMPHI

-158 WLAAEDSLSVGAVHG
+158 WLAAEDSLWMGGIHG

-195 LLLSARTAYLNL
+195 LLLSARAAYLNL

-237 ANVLKFEGY
+237 ANVLKIEGY

-251 MKIGQASHG
+251 MKIGQASYG
-260 LQGKLKWNN
+260 LQGKLKWDN
-269 TMAAL
+269 TMTAL

-284 EERKKDWSMEQMV
+284 DERGKVWSMEQMV

-350 VGITGN
+350 IGISGN
-356 LANYQTNAQ
+356 LANYQTDTQ
-365 HQQATETSAYL
+365 HQLATEASAYL
-376 QYCQPLGEK
+376 QYCQPLGEN
-385 LLMEMGARVSG
+385 LLMELGARVSG

-411 FNYDLSQSAKLNL
+411 FNYDLSPSAKLNL

-437 FSSAGLPTEFWFAAD
+437 FSSAGLPTEFWFAAN

-575 RRVSLGTTYVLAS
+575 RRVSLGSTYVLAS

-611 HNGGRVK
+611 HNGSRVK

-624 LSASYDFATKGSI
+624 LSVSYDFATKGSV

-669 GFKFLMPIMPSLNY
+669 AFKFLMPIMPSINY

>member
-1 MKRVF
+1 MT
-6 CIFIYVVFSILK
+6 
-18 GVSAEMPD
+18 D

-33 QAVEIRGKRLRSQ
+33 QDVEIRGKRLRSQ

-105 SLGGAPIYNAAHLL
+105 SLGGASVYNAAHLL

-195 LLLSARTAYLNL
+195 LLLSARAAYLNL

-246 WGYDN
+246 WGYDK
-251 MKIGQASHG
+251 MKVGQASHG

-269 TMAAL
+269 TMVAL
-274 HWYSRSKDGL
+274 HWYSRSNDGL

-303 NRLNVDEYS
+303 NRLNVGEYS

-335 SVGAEVIRHQLLPQD
+335 RMGAEVVRHQLLPQD
-350 VGITGN
+350 IGITGN
-356 LANYQTNAQ
+356 LANYQTDAQ
-365 HQQATETSAYL
+365 HQQAAETSAYL
-376 QYCQPLGEK
+376 QYSQPLGEK

-411 FNYDLSQSAKLNL
+411 FNCDLSPSAKLNL

-452 QNHRPQYAYH
+452 KNHRPQYACH

-469 WFAEK
+469 WFVEK

-539 LGRAM
+539 WGRAM
-544 RKFDGEQYQGWYPA
+544 RKFDGAQYQGWYPA

-575 RRVSLGTTYVLAS
+575 RRISFGATYVLAS

-611 HNGGRVK
+611 HNGSRVK

-669 GFKFLMPIMPSLNY
+669 GFKFLMPIMPSINY

>member
-6 CIFIYVVFSILK
+6 CIFIYVVFGILK
-18 GVSAEMPD
+18 GVSAEMTD

-33 QAVEIRGKRLRSQ
+33 QTVEIRGKRLRSP
-46 LREIEGTSIIS
+46 LREIEGSSIIS
-57 MSLMDEMPHI
+57 MSFMDEMPHI

-105 SLGGAPIYNAAHLL
+105 SLGDAPVYNAAHLL

-180 SSQGTLRLPVGKRSL
+180 SSQGTLRLPIGKRSL
-195 LLLSARTAYLNL
+195 LLLSARAAYLNL

-237 ANVLKFEGY
+237 ANVLKIEGY
-246 WGYDN
+246 WGYDK

-284 EERKKDWSMEQMV
+284 NEGGKDWSMEQMV

-303 NRLNVDEYS
+303 NRLNVGAYS

-335 SVGAEVIRHQLLPQD
+335 RMGAEVVRHQLLPQD
-350 VGITGN
+350 IGITGN
-356 LANYQTNAQ
+356 LANYQTDAQ
-365 HQQATETSAYL
+365 HQQAAETSAYL
-376 QYCQPLGEK
+376 QYSQPLGEK
-385 LLMEMGARVSG
+385 LLMELGARVSG

-411 FNYDLSQSAKLNL
+411 FNYDLSPSAKLNL

-452 QNHRPQYAYH
+452 KNHRPQYAYH

-544 RKFDGEQYQGWYPA
+544 RKFDSEQYQEWYPA

-575 RRVSLGTTYVLAS
+575 RRVSLGSTYVLAS

-611 HNGGRVK
+611 HNGDRVK

-624 LSASYDFATKGSI
+624 LSVSYDFATKGKV

-669 GFKFLMPIMPSLNY
+669 AFKFLMPIMPSINY

>member
-6 CIFIYVVFSILK
+6 CIFIYVVFGILK
-18 GVSAEMPD
+18 GVSAEMTD

-33 QAVEIRGKRLRSQ
+33 QTVEIRGKRLRSP
-46 LREIEGTSIIS
+46 LREIEGSSIIS
-57 MSLMDEMPHI
+57 MSFMDEMPHI

-105 SLGGAPIYNAAHLL
+105 SLGGAPVYNAAHLL

-125 NAGHFTEMSL
+125 NAGHFSEMSL

-180 SSQGTLRLPVGKRSL
+180 SSQGTLRLPIGKRSL
-195 LLLSARTAYLNL
+195 LLLSARAAYLNL

-237 ANVLKFEGY
+237 ANVLKIEGY

-251 MKIGQASHG
+251 MKIGQASYG
-260 LQGKLKWNN
+260 LQGKLKWDN

-284 EERKKDWSMEQMV
+284 NEGGKDWSMEQMV

-303 NRLNVDEYS
+303 NRLNVGEYS

-335 SVGAEVIRHQLLPQD
+335 RMGAEVVRHQLLPQD
-350 VGITGN
+350 IGISGN
-356 LANYQTNAQ
+356 LANYQTDTQ
-365 HQQATETSAYL
+365 HQLATEASVYL

-385 LLMEMGARVSG
+385 LLMELGARVSG

-411 FNYDLSQSAKLNL
+411 FNYDLSPSAKLNL

-437 FSSAGLPTEFWFAAD
+437 FSSAGLPTEFWFAAN

-575 RRVSLGTTYVLAS
+575 RRVSLGSTYVLAS

-611 HNGGRVK
+611 HNGDRVK

-624 LSASYDFATKGSI
+624 LSVSYDFATKGKV

-669 GFKFLMPIMPSLNY
+669 AFKFLMPIMPSINY

>member
-6 CIFIYVVFSILK
+6 CIFIYVVFGILK
-18 GVSAEMPD
+18 GVSAEMTD

-105 SLGGAPIYNAAHLL
+105 SLGGAPVYNAAHLL

-180 SSQGTLRLPVGKRSL
+180 SSQGTLRLPIGKRSL
-195 LLLSARTAYLNL
+195 LLLSARAAYLNL

-237 ANVLKFEGY
+237 ANVLKIEGY
-246 WGYDN
+246 WGYDK

-274 HWYSRSKDGL
+274 HWYSRSKHG
-284 EERKKDWSMEQMV
+284 ENERRKNWQMEQMV

-303 NRLNVDEYS
+303 NRLNLNEYS

-335 SVGAEVIRHQLLPQD
+335 RMGAEVVRHQLLPQD
-350 VGITGN
+350 IGITGN
-356 LANYQTNAQ
+356 LANYQTDAH
-365 HQQATETSAYL
+365 HQLATEASVYL

-411 FNYDLSQSAKLNL
+411 FNYDLSPSAKLNL

-452 QNHRPQYAYH
+452 QNHRPQSACH

-544 RKFDGEQYQGWYPA
+544 RKFDGEQYQEWYPA

-575 RRVSLGTTYVLAS
+575 RRVSLGSTYVLAS
-588 GTPYTK
+588 GTPYTN

-611 HNGGRVK
+611 HNGSRVK

-624 LSASYDFATKGSI
+624 LSVSYDFATKGKV

-669 GFKFLMPIMPSLNY
+669 AFKFLMPIMPSINY

>member
-6 CIFIYVVFSILK
+6 CIFIYVVFGILK
-18 GVSAEMPD
+18 GVSAELTD

-105 SLGGAPIYNAAHLL
+105 SLGGAPVYNAAHLL

-180 SSQGTLRLPVGKRSL
+180 SSQGTLRLPIGKRSL
-195 LLLSARTAYLNL
+195 LLLSARAAYLNL

-237 ANVLKFEGY
+237 ANVLKIEGY
-246 WGYDN
+246 WGYDK

-274 HWYSRSKDGL
+274 HWYSRSKHG
-284 EERKKDWSMEQMV
+284 ENERRKNWQMEQMV

-303 NRLNVDEYS
+303 NRLNLNEYS

-326 KGNFSWGRW
+326 KGNFSCGRW
-335 SVGAEVIRHQLLPQD
+335 SMGAEVVRHQLLPQD
-350 VGITGN
+350 IGISGN
-356 LANYQTNAQ
+356 LANYQTDTQ
-365 HQQATETSAYL
+365 HQQSMEASAYL
-376 QYCQPLGEK
+376 QYCQPLGEN
-385 LLMEMGARVSG
+385 LLMELGARVSG

-539 LGRAM
+539 FGRAM

-575 RRVSLGTTYVLAS
+575 RRLSLGTTYVLAS

-600 MSGNLVTEYGP
+600 MSGNIVTEYGP
-611 HNGGRVK
+611 HNGNRVS

-624 LSASYDFATKGSI
+624 LSMSYDFSTKGSV

-669 GFKFLMPIMPSLNY
+669 GFKFLMPIMPSINY

>member
-1 MKRVF
+1 
-6 CIFIYVVFSILK
+6 
-18 GVSAEMPD
+18 MP
-26 TLNHYGL
+26 NF
-33 QAVEIRGKRLRSQ
+33 
-46 LREIEGTSIIS
+46 
-57 MSLMDEMPHI
+57 
-67 LGNADPLH
+67 LH
-75 YAQLLPGVQTNSE
+75 GVQTNSE

-105 SLGGAPIYNAAHLL
+105 SLGGAPVYNAAHLL

-180 SSQGTLRLPVGKRSL
+180 SSQGTLRLPIGKRSL
-195 LLLSARTAYLNL
+195 LLLSARAAYLNL

-237 ANVLKFEGY
+237 ANVLKIEGY
-246 WGYDN
+246 WGYDK

-274 HWYSRSKDGL
+274 HWYSRSKHG
-284 EERKKDWSMEQMV
+284 ENERRKNWQMEQMV

-303 NRLNVDEYS
+303 NRLNLNEYS

-326 KGNFSWGRW
+326 KGNFSCGRW
-335 SVGAEVIRHQLLPQD
+335 RMGAEVVRHQLLPQD
-350 VGITGN
+350 IGISGN
-356 LANYQTNAQ
+356 LANYQTDTQ
-365 HQQATETSAYL
+365 HQLSMEASAYL
-376 QYCQPLGEK
+376 QYCQPLGEN
-385 LLMEMGARVSG
+385 LLMELGARVSG

-411 FNYDLSQSAKLNL
+411 FTCDLSPSAKLNL

-452 QNHRPQYAYH
+452 QNHRPQYACH

-516 YNYGLNLLLEKRRG
+516 YNYGLNLLLEKRR
-530 KLTGWLSGS
+530 
-539 LGRAM
+539 
-544 RKFDGEQYQGWYPA
+544 E
-558 GHERIY
+558 
-564 ELNAVATYRIN
+564 N
-575 RRVSLGTTYVLAS
+575 
-588 GTPYTK
+588 
-594 VNYAYL
+594 
-600 MSGNLVTEYGP
+600 
-611 HNGGRVK
+611 
-618 PYMRLD
+618 
-624 LSASYDFATKGSI
+624 
-637 RSGINFSL
+637 
-645 YNVTMHGN
+645 
-653 DLFYRIKVY
+653 
-662 DNHVRYN
+662 
-669 GFKFLMPIMPSLNY
+669 
-683 YCKF
+683 

>member
-669 GFKFLMPIMPSLNY
+669 AFKFLMPIMPSINY

>member
-6 CIFIYVVFSILK
+6 CIFIYVVFGILK
-18 GVSAEMPD
+18 GVSAEMTD

-105 SLGGAPIYNAAHLL
+105 SLGGAPVYNAAHLL

-125 NAGHFTEMSL
+125 NAGHFSEMSL

-180 SSQGTLRLPVGKRSL
+180 SSQGTLRLPIGKRSL
-195 LLLSARTAYLNL
+195 LLLSARAAYLNL

-237 ANVLKFEGY
+237 ANVLKIEGY

-251 MKIGQASHG
+251 MKIGQASYG
-260 LQGKLKWNN
+260 LQGKLKWDN

-274 HWYSRSKDGL
+274 HWYSRSKHG
-284 EERKKDWSMEQMV
+284 ENERRKNWQMEQMV

-303 NRLNVDEYS
+303 NRLNLNEYS

-335 SVGAEVIRHQLLPQD
+335 RMGAEVVRHQLLPQD
-350 VGITGN
+350 IGISGN
-356 LANYQTNAQ
+356 LANYQTDTQ
-365 HQQATETSAYL
+365 HQQSMEASAYL

-411 FNYDLSQSAKLNL
+411 FNYDLSPSAKLNL

-437 FSSAGLPTEFWFAAD
+437 FSSAGLPTEFWFAAN

-575 RRVSLGTTYVLAS
+575 RRVSLGSTYVLAS

-611 HNGGRVK
+611 HNGDRVK

-624 LSASYDFATKGSI
+624 LSVSYDFATKGSV

-669 GFKFLMPIMPSLNY
+669 AFKFLMPIMPSINY

>member
-105 SLGGAPIYNAAHLL
+105 SLGGAPVYNAAHLL

-143 FPNRLGGRVDMLTPT
+143 FPNRLGGKVDMLTPT
-158 WLAAEDSLSVGAVHG
+158 WLAAEDSLLVGAVHG

-195 LLLSARTAYLNL
+195 LLLSARAAYLNL

-274 HWYSRSKDGL
+274 HWYSRSKHG
-284 EERKKDWSMEQMV
+284 ENEGRKDWLMEQMV

-303 NRLNVDEYS
+303 NRLNVNEYS

-326 KGNFSWGRW
+326 KGNFSCGRW

-356 LANYQTNAQ
+356 LANYQTDAQ

-376 QYCQPLGEK
+376 QYCLPLGEK